1 MIHKRHKKPLPPD
14 IIGPRIMFLS
24 KQIRREFNKAAQQQ
38 GLFSGQQDIV
48 REIVDNEGIT
58 IGELAKRLEITTA
71 TASVSVK
78 RMEKSGFV
86 IKKEDEKD
94 TRITRLYPTEK
105 AIETPE
111 KIKNHMNDLEK
122 RLTVNMTEAQVKE
135 LCRLLDIA
143 VENISERGDEDA

>member
-1 MIHKRHKKPLPPD
+1 MIHNRNEKPLLPD

-24 KQIRREFNKAAQQQ
+24 KLIRREFNKAAAQQ

-58 IGELAKRLEITTA
+58 IGELAKKLEISTA

-78 RMEKSGFV
+78 RMEKTGFV

-94 TRITRLYPTEK
+94 TRITRLYPTQK

-111 KIKNHMNDLEK
+111 KIKNHMQALEK
-122 RLTVNMTEAQVKE
+122 RLTGNMTEAQINE
-135 LCRLLDIA
+135 LTELLDIVA
-143 VENISERGDEDA
+143 ENISERGDADA

>member
-1 MIHKRHKKPLPPD
+1 MIHKRHKKPLSPD
-14 IIGPRIMFLS
+14 IVGPRIMFLS

-48 REIVDNEGIT
+48 KEIVDNEGIT

-111 KIKNHMNDLEK
+111 KIENHMNDLEK